1 MLEIQRLS
9 KTFALDGINKRLA
22 LDNLSLTLD
31 EGEFVTV
38 IGSNGAGKST
48 LLNCISGVHLPD
60 TGRIILD
67 GIDITFWP
75 EHKRSRY
82 IGRVFQ
88 DPHLGTAFDMTIEEN
103 LAMAYAKGKHR
114 GLLPGV
120 RRNESRLFKEKLAEL
135 GLGLED
141 RMRQKVG
148 LLSGGER
155 QALTLLM
162 ATIVRP
168 RLLLLDEH
176 TAALDPATAK
186 KVLKLTQSMVLEN
199 RLTTIM
205 VTHNMKEA
213 LEYGTRTI
221 MMHKGRIILD
231 LRGRERENMTVEKLV
246 ALFSQKS
253 GDEIENDRLLLS

>member
-1 MLEIQRLS
+1 MLEIQGLT
-9 KTFALDGINKRLA
+9 KTFAPDGINKRLA

-67 GIDITFWP
+67 GMDITFWP

-88 DPHLGTAFDMTIEEN
+88 DPLLGTAFDMTIEEN
-103 LAMAYAKGKHR
+103 LAMAYAKGKTR

-120 RRNESRLFKEKLAEL
+120 RRNESKLFREKLAEL

-162 ATIVRP
+162 ATIVKP

-186 KVLKLTQSMVLEN
+186 KVLKLTRDMVLEH

-253 GDEIENDRLLLS
+253 GGEFENDRLLLS